1 MQDAP
6 FSAAAKAVLEGAEA
20 VARQLGLKYIS
31 TDAIVIALVNRAKR
45 PDTVVDFLARCAT
58 NARGLRTRKPAP
70 AEANTQVQGGSN
82 GLHQQKWLLLR
93 SLGSYLLT
101 FTCNKCTPSCDRDAP
116 QSAHCPG
123 LVDYKAWLGT

>member
-1 MQDAP
+1 MQTQDAP

-58 NARGLRTRKPAP
+58 NARGLCTRKPAP
-70 AEANTQVQGGSN
+70 AEANTHVQGGSY
-82 GLHQQKWLLLR
+82 GLHQQK
-93 SLGSYLLT
+93 
-101 FTCNKCTPSCDRDAP
+101 
-116 QSAHCPG
+116 
-123 LVDYKAWLGT
+123 